1 MIKIKF
7 DFSENNTMTEFEN
20 RETEP
25 TVYLGFA
32 NKPEINIFSWKYAS
46 SPYSSTTEILLKR
59 RDDLLKVPE
68 GKDYTEMIHL
78 VQGWVNLDAATA
90 AMAITQDHK

>member
-20 RETEP
+20 RETES

-32 NKPEINIFSWKYAS
+32 DEPKDNIFSSKYKS
-46 SPYSSTTEILLKR
+46 SPYSSTTETLLNNYGR
-59 RDDLLKVPE
+59 LKVPE
-68 GKDYTEMIHL
+68 GRDY
-78 VQGWVNLDAATA
+78 
-90 AMAITQDHK
+90 